1 MQIKYRIGVMPGQWP
16 AGPDGRDLFW
26 RVIETCERT
35 EIDSIWFSDRLS
47 SPIPVLEPIIAMAAV
62 AARTQRLKFGPSVLV
77 APFRAPVLAA
87 RQLAMLDYLSGGR
100 ALPAVGIG
108 VEQEREFR
116 AAGVPFKER
125 GRRTDEAIR
134 IMRRCWAEDEVTHE
148 GEFWKLERV
157 TVLPKPVQQPMPLWI
172 GGNSEAAMRRA
183 GRLGDGWIPSFITP
197 EQFRAGVEK
206 TCAFAAEARRE
217 VPGDHFGALVNFWL
231 DDDPA
236 RARATAAPFVP
247 RGRVYG
253 LRPARASRRAAGGVR
268 RWRRFQ
274 VHCAADGPARSDARA
289 ARAAGRRGDPT
300 LPPPLGHRRG
310 PRRPPPSAAVS
321 RTGGSGSGGPG
332 RCCLP
337 RGPRRRARLAGPGAS
352 RRGPRRRPPRPL
364 ARRRSGRAARACER
378 PRRSRHR
385 SRVSRPSGARGGSGT

>member
-1 MQIKYRIGVMPGQWP
+1 MQIKYRIGIMPGQWP

-47 SPIPVLEPIIAMAAV
+47 SPIPVLEPMIAMAAV
-62 AARTQRLKFGPSVLV
+62 AARTQRVKFGRSVLV

-134 IMRRCWAEDEVTHE
+134 IMRRCWAEDEVTHD

-157 TVLPKPVQQPMPLWI
+157 TVLPKPAQQPMPLWI

-236 RARATAAPFVP
+236 RARATAAP
-247 RGRVYG
+247 
-253 LRPARASRRAAGGVR
+253 PAAPVR
-268 RWRRFQ
+268 STTIR
-274 VHCAADGPARSDARA
+274 ARSASMRTA
-289 ARAAGRRGDPT
+289 AT
-300 LPPPLGHRRG
+300 I
-310 PRRPPPSAAVS
+310 SASV
-321 RTGGSGSGGPG
+321 T
-332 RCCLP
+332 
-337 RGPRRRARLAGPGAS
+337 RLTPV
-352 RRGPRRRPPRPL
+352 
-364 ARRRSGRAARACER
+364 
-378 PRRSRHR
+378 RRSRRIGNVSAPGLVTRIPSAIVGGGGMVTR
-385 SRVSRPSGARGGSGT
+385 SPFWSERYVSFAVSASTPITARPGRRLFATVAQPAMSPPPPTGVTRASSEGTS

>member
-1 MQIKYRIGVMPGQWP
+1 
-16 AGPDGRDLFW
+16 
-26 RVIETCERT
+26 
-35 EIDSIWFSDRLS
+35 LS
-47 SPIPVLEPIIAMAAV
+47 A
-62 AARTQRLKFGPSVLV
+62 
-77 APFRAPVLAA
+77 
-87 RQLAMLDYLSGGR
+87 GR

-134 IMRRCWAEDEVTHE
+134 IMRRCWAEDEVTHD

-247 RGRVYG
+247 RG
-253 LRPARASRRAAGGVR
+253 
-268 RWRRFQ
+268 
-274 VHCAADGPARSDARA
+274 
-289 ARAAGRRGDPT
+289 
-300 LPPPLGHRRG
+300 
-310 PRRPPPSAAVS
+310 
-321 RTGGSGSGGPG
+321 
-332 RCCLP
+332 
-337 RGPRRRARLAGPGAS
+337 LAGPGAS

-364 ARRRSGRAARACER
+364 ARRRSGRAARACAR
-378 PRRSRHR
+378 PRRSPHR
-385 SRVSRPSGARGGSGT
+385 SRGSRPSGARGGSGT

>member
-1 MQIKYRIGVMPGQWP
+1 MQIKYRIGIMPGQWP
-16 AGPDGRDLFW
+16 ASPDGRDPFW

-134 IMRRCWAEDEVTHE
+134 IMRRCWAEDEVT
-148 GEFWKLERV
+148 R
-157 TVLPKPVQQPMPLWI
+157 
-172 GGNSEAAMRRA
+172 
-183 GRLGDGWIPSFITP
+183 
-197 EQFRAGVEK
+197 
-206 TCAFAAEARRE
+206 
-217 VPGDHFGALVNFWL
+217 DHFGALVNFWL

-247 RGRVYG
+247 RGRVDDATLAACTAFGPPELLAERLEEYV
-253 LRPARASRRAAGGVR
+253 AGGGSKFIVR
-268 RWRRFQ
+268 PMGPPDRMLDQLERL
-274 VHCAADGPARSDARA
+274 AAEVI
-289 ARAAGRRGDPT
+289 
-300 LPPPLGHRRG
+300 PPFHRR
-310 PRRPPPSAAVS
+310 
-321 RTGGSGSGGPG
+321 
-332 RCCLP
+332 
-337 RGPRRRARLAGPGAS
+337 
-352 RRGPRRRPPRPL
+352 
-364 ARRRSGRAARACER
+364 
-378 PRRSRHR
+378 
-385 SRVSRPSGARGGSGT
+385 